1 MMENASW
8 WINVGGGFDSVERPA
23 EAAL

>member
-1 MMENASW
+1 MENASR